1 VKKKIHKL
9 VSEPN
14 EKYSLIGIVS
24 HENDYRL
31 SWAFNQH
38 MKMKFI
44 KIESLVINQPKLEE
58 NPVFSV
64 FKYEDNESY
73 ILYYLIANKSE
84 NGFLIPELKSVD
96 YILKISGELKD
107 ATLKDLLVRI
117 KKMEFISTAFKIEDL
132 SSKAI
137 KSLVF

>member
-1 VKKKIHKL
+1 MKKKVHKL
-9 VSEPN
+9 VSEPT
-14 EKYSLIGIVS
+14 EQFLIIGIVS

-31 SWAFNQH
+31 SWAFNQF

-44 KIESLVINQPKLEE
+44 KTESLVINQPKLEE

-64 FKYEDNESY
+64 YKYEDEESY
-73 ILYYLIANKSE
+73 VFYHLIANKSE
-84 NGFLIPELKSVD
+84 NGFLIPELKNVD
-96 YILKISGELKD
+96 FILKISGELKD
-107 ATLKDLLVRI
+107 SALKDLLAKI

-132 SSKAI
+132 SSKAS